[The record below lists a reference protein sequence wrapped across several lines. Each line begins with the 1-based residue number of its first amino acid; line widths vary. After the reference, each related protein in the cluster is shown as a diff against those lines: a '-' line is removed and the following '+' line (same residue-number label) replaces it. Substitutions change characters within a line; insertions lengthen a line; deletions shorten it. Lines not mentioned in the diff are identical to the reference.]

1 MAHGGCEAGRGDAA
15 LQYVRVLA
23 SPARG
28 LPHWLTL
35 QGNKAGRK
43 RDPRMGRWGK
53 CLPVVDGRIEKNQRN
68 SLRKSS

>member
-1 MAHGGCEAGRGDAA
+1 MAHGGCEAGRGNAA

-35 QGNKAGRK
+35 QGNKAGGK
-43 RDPRMGRWGK
+43 RDPRMGLG
-53 CLPVVDGRIEKNQRN
+53 VNA
-68 SLRKSS
+68 SLSWTGGWRRTGGTV